1 MKKIILTAIL
11 SLLIVFA
18 APKAVRAEEIH
29 DAARAGDLAKVKALL
44 EKDPSLVRA
53 VDASG
58 MTPLH
63 LAAAR
68 DRSDVVAFLLAKGA
82 PLEARDIL
90 DATPL
95 WTWALEGQSFRTA
108 ELLLD
113 KGADINAWR
122 KEQGSP
128 IMILATRGAES
139 EIDRFLYRGATL
151 PSPENPEFRRLAM
164 LAAKNGLV
172 SLMNRFASSGADLR
186 GNDEAGSNLLHAAAA
201 GGKTEII
208 EALLTAGLPVG
219 EANRFG
225 WTPLHYAAEAGRRD
239 GVERLL
245 SKGASIDART
255 RDGRSA
261 LNMARER
268 GGKDV
273 AEFLVVKGADQSEPR
288 FPFLSGPYLGQK
300 LPGRRPEPFALG
312 IVAANRPNHGTVS
325 FTDGQ
330 MAFWPARQ
338 SGGRMASLESARVN
352 GAWTL
357 PRSAFFVEQNR
368 YDDVPF
374 PSPDG
379 RKLFFIS
386 TRPLEKGGPE
396 GKENIWVMEK
406 TPTGW
411 SVPRPLPPNINSL
424 AVHWQVSTDLQ
435 GNLYF
440 GASSGERSESLA
452 IFHSK
457 YVGGTYAN
465 PERLGSAI
473 NGPGMNHS
481 PFIAPDGA
489 YLIYSRFHARDNVKS
504 LFISFCRPNGT
515 WTQARELNPILGI
528 STRSSCPWVSSD
540 GKYLFF
546 LGRYID
552 EDKPFWVDAGFIE
565 ELRKA
570 EFSSAASVAEDFKR
584 VEKRKGD

>member
-1 MKKIILTAIL
+1 
-11 SLLIVFA
+11 
-18 APKAVRAEEIH
+18 
-29 DAARAGDLAKVKALL
+29 
-44 EKDPSLVRA
+44 
-53 VDASG
+53 
-58 MTPLH
+58 
-63 LAAAR
+63 
-68 DRSDVVAFLLAKGA
+68 
-82 PLEARDIL
+82 
-90 DATPL
+90 
-95 WTWALEGQSFRTA
+95 
-108 ELLLD
+108 
-113 KGADINAWR
+113 
-122 KEQGSP
+122 
-128 IMILATRGAES
+128 
-139 EIDRFLYRGATL
+139 
-151 PSPENPEFRRLAM
+151 
-164 LAAKNGLV
+164 
-172 SLMNRFASSGADLR
+172 
-186 GNDEAGSNLLHAAAA
+186 
-201 GGKTEII
+201 
-208 EALLTAGLPVG
+208 
-219 EANRFG
+219 
-225 WTPLHYAAEAGRRD
+225 
-239 GVERLL
+239 
-245 SKGASIDART
+245 
-255 RDGRSA
+255 
-261 LNMARER
+261 
-268 GGKDV
+268 
-273 AEFLVVKGADQSEPR
+273 
-288 FPFLSGPYLGQK
+288 
-300 LPGRRPEPFALG
+300 
-312 IVAANRPNHGTVS
+312 
-325 FTDGQ
+325 
-330 MAFWPARQ
+330 
-338 SGGRMASLESARVN
+338 VN